1 MIKEIN
7 SNELVAEI
15 SIHKFK
21 SLIEFINKNRWA
33 MLILTIWVILII
45 YFIQGGSIV
54 DIIDLYILSSNYK

>member
-1 MIKEIN
+1 MVKKIN

-15 SIHKFK
+15 SIHKVK

-33 MLILTIWVILII
+33 MLILTIWIVLII

-54 DIIDLYILSSNYK
+54 NIVDLYILSRN

>member
-1 MIKEIN
+1 MVKKIN

-33 MLILTIWVILII
+33 MLILTIWIVLII

-54 DIIDLYILSSNYK
+54 NIVDLYILSRN